1 MKIRRKK
8 INGLKVM
15 SYGMLAWTIIF
26 PVFAFFVLSP
36 SCAILPKKSPEK
48 FLENGKEYSAK
59 NNYKKAYK
67 SYTKAIEG
75 NRGLFIAYWER
86 ALVEIKMDSLE
97 LAIDDMGMYIE
108 SMRVKESEAD
118 RKLLEK
124 ALMQR
129 AEIML
134 KKGYKSDA
142 CQDWMDA
149 CDLNISNSPC
159 EQFRLKCK

>member
-8 INGLKVM
+8 INGLKLM
-15 SYGMLAWTIIF
+15 SYGMLAWVFIF
-26 PVFAFFVLSP
+26 PVIAFLILSP
-36 SCAILPKKSPEK
+36 SCGILPKKSPEK
-48 FLENGKEYSAK
+48 FLEDGKDYYNK
-59 NNYKKAYK
+59 KNYKKAYK
-67 SYTKAIEG
+67 SYTRAIEG
-75 NRGLFIAYWER
+75 NRSLFIAYWER

-97 LAIDDMGMYIE
+97 NAIDDMGMYIE
-108 SMRVKESEAD
+108 SMRVKESESD

-142 CQDWMDA
+142 CDDYSSA
-149 CDLNISNSPC
+149 CSLNISIEPC
-159 EQFRLKCK
+159 QKYRVICK